1 MQFVM
6 IPAFIHVRI
15 IDVIDILLVAFLM
28 YQVYMLIKGTIA
40 TYIFVTI
47 ITFYVVWL
55 LVKDN
60 MLLLGSIL
68 GQIIGV
74 GAIAIIVVFQ
84 QELRRFLIMFSARY
98 LPKAGIS
105 IDNFFSRIGTGLP
118 AMNINSIIKAC
129 VNMSKDRI
137 GALIVLQRNSMLDA
151 YSGTGDILDARTT
164 SRLLESIFNKSGPL
178 HDGAVIIYQDKIRAA
193 CCILPVSDNFE
204 IPEHYGLRHRAGV
217 GLTEQTDALVIIISE
232 ETGGITL
239 AESGLLI
246 PVDVK
251 SLHKKLEN
259 EFLKRPGRQVQD
271 DNKIRPIV

>member
-1 MQFVM
+1 M
-6 IPAFIHVRI
+6 IPAFIQVRI
-15 IDVIDILLVAFLM
+15 IDVIDIVLVALLM
-28 YQVYMLIKGTIA
+28 YQIYMLIKGTIA
-40 TYIFVTI
+40 TYIFITI

-105 IDNFFSRIGTGLP
+105 IDNLFSRTGNGLP
-118 AMNINSIIKAC
+118 VMNINGIVKAC
-129 VNMSKDRI
+129 VNMSKDRV
-137 GALIVLQRNSMLDA
+137 GALIVLQRISILDA
-151 YSGTGDILDARTT
+151 YVGTGDILEARTT

-178 HDGAVIIYQDKIRAA
+178 HDGAVIIYKDKIRAA

-217 GLTEQTDALVIIISE
+217 GLTEQTDSIVIIISE
-232 ETGGITL
+232 ETGGLSL
-239 AESGLLI
+239 AEAGNLI
-246 PVDVK
+246 PVDIK
-251 SLHKKLEN
+251 SLHKKLED
-259 EFLKRPGRQVQD
+259 EFLKR
-271 DNKIRPIV
+271 K

>member
-1 MQFVM
+1 M
-6 IPAFIHVRI
+6 IPAFIQIRI
-15 IDVIDILLVAFLM
+15 IDIIDILLVAFLM

-40 TYIFVTI
+40 TYIFVTV

-74 GAIAIIVVFQ
+74 GAIALVVVFQ
-84 QELRRFLIMFSARY
+84 QELRRFLILFSVRY

-105 IDNFFSRIGTGLP
+105 IDNFFSKMGTGMP
-118 AMNINSIIKAC
+118 VMNINGIIKAC

-151 YSGTGDILDARTT
+151 YVGTGDIIDARTT
-164 SRLLESIFNKSGPL
+164 SRLLEAIFNKWGPL

-204 IPEHYGLRHRAGV
+204 IPEYYGLRHRAGV
-217 GLTEQTDALVIIISE
+217 GLSEQTDALVIVISE
-232 ETGGITL
+232 ETGGISL
-239 AESGLLI
+239 AEGGSLI
-246 PVDVK
+246 PADTK
-251 SLHKKLEN
+251 TLHKKLEE
-259 EFLKRPGRQVQD
+259 EFLRK
-271 DNKIRPIV
+271 K

>member
-1 MQFVM
+1 MFPV
-6 IPAFIHVRI
+6 FIHVRI
-15 IDVIDILLVAFLM
+15 LDVIDILLVAFLM
-28 YQVYMLIKGTIA
+28 YQIYMLIKGSIA

-60 MLLLGSIL
+60 MVLLGSIL

-84 QELRRFLIMFSARY
+84 PELRRFLIMFSARY

-105 IDNFFSRIGTGLP
+105 IDNFFSKISTGLP
-118 AMNINSIIKAC
+118 QMNINGIIKAC
-129 VNMSKDRI
+129 VNMSKDRV

-151 YSGTGDILDARTT
+151 YAGTGDILDARTT
-164 SRLLESIFNKSGPL
+164 SRLLESIFNKTGPL
-178 HDGAVIIYQDKIRAA
+178 HDGAVIILNDKIRAA

-232 ETGGITL
+232 ETGGISL
-239 AESGLLI
+239 SEAGSLL
-246 PVDVK
+246 PVDIK
-251 SLHKKLEN
+251 TLHKRLED
-259 EFLKRPGRQVQD
+259 EFFRK
-271 DNKIRPIV
+271 K

>member
-1 MQFVM
+1 MQPIM
-6 IPAFIHVRI
+6 ITAFIHVRI
-15 IDVIDILLVAFLM
+15 IDIIDILLVAFLM

-74 GAIAIIVVFQ
+74 GAIALVVVFQ
-84 QELRRFLIMFSARY
+84 QELRRFLIMFSLKY

-105 IDNFFSRIGTGLP
+105 LDNFFSKIGTGLP
-118 AMNINSIIKAC
+118 VLNINAIIKAC
-129 VNMSKDRI
+129 LNMSKDHV
-137 GALIVLQRNSMLDA
+137 GALIVIQRNSMLDA
-151 YSGTGDILDARTT
+151 YVGTGDILDARTT
-164 SRLLESIFNKSGPL
+164 SRLIESIFNKWGPL

-204 IPEHYGLRHRAGV
+204 IPENYGLRHRAGL
-217 GLTEQTDALVIIISE
+217 GLSEQTDSLVIIISE
-232 ETGGITL
+232 KTGSISLAEGGILMPADIKT
-239 AESGLLI
+239 
-246 PVDVK
+246 
-251 SLHKKLEN
+251 LHKKLEE
-259 EFLKRPGRQVQD
+259 EFLK
-271 DNKIRPIV
+271 KK

>member
-1 MQFVM
+1 MV
-6 IPAFIHVRI
+6 PVFIHVRI
-15 IDVIDILLVAFLM
+15 IDIIDILLVAFLM
-28 YQVYMLIKGTIA
+28 YQIYMLIKGTIA

-68 GQIIGV
+68 GQVIGV

-105 IDNFFSRIGTGLP
+105 IDNFFSKIGSGLP
-118 AMNINSIIKAC
+118 VMNINAIIKAC

-137 GALIVLQRNSMLDA
+137 GALIVIQRNSMLDA
-151 YSGTGDILDARTT
+151 YVGTGDILDARTT
-164 SRLLESIFNKSGPL
+164 SRLIESIFNKWGPL
-178 HDGAVIIYQDKIRAA
+178 HDGAVIIHQDKIRAA

-217 GLTEQTDALVIIISE
+217 GLSEQTDALVIIISE
-232 ETGGITL
+232 ETGGISM
-239 AESGLLI
+239 AEGGVLMPADI
-246 PVDVK
+246 K
-251 SLHKKLEN
+251 TLHKKLEE
-259 EFLKRPGRQVQD
+259 EFLKKKVVRA
-271 DNKIRPIV
+271 